1 MKKLMDAKGQLEI
14 DKNYVQNADRL
25 NMVIENEKIL
35 NSVLKDKGNLRK

>member
-1 MKKLMDAKGQLEI
+1 MKNLMDAKGQLEI
-14 DKNYVQNADRL
+14 DKNSVQNADRL